1 MRINLVIN
9 EKVNAFHNF
18 AQNLF
23 SQIDSISV
31 ENPVIVE
38 KDGIKIKP
46 ENMIVDK
53 MYYCIYDNK
62 VYIFYKDEENL
73 THCYEVDDPVVVQEI
88 IDNPDN
94 LEDILL
100 KHSKE

>member
-1 MRINLVIN
+1 ML
-9 EKVNAFHNF
+9 EY
-18 AQNLF
+18 
-23 SQIDSISV
+23 
-31 ENPVIVE
+31 PVIVE
-38 KDGIKIKP
+38 KDGIKIDP

-62 VYIFYKDEENL
+62 VYIFYKDEEDL
-73 THCYEVDDPVVVQEI
+73 THCYEVDDQTVVQEI
-88 IDNPDN
+88 VKDPNN

>member
-1 MRINLVIN
+1 ML
-9 EKVNAFHNF
+9 EY
-18 AQNLF
+18 
-23 SQIDSISV
+23 
-31 ENPVIVE
+31 PVIVE
-38 KDGIKIKP
+38 KDGIKIDP
-46 ENMIVDK
+46 EKMIVDK

-73 THCYEVDDPVVVQEI
+73 THCYEVDDQTVVQEI
-88 IDNPDN
+88 EKNPDN

>member
-1 MRINLVIN
+1 ML
-9 EKVNAFHNF
+9 EY
-18 AQNLF
+18 
-23 SQIDSISV
+23 
-31 ENPVIVE
+31 PVIVE
-38 KDGIKIKP
+38 KDGIKIDP
-46 ENMIVDK
+46 EKMIVDK

-73 THCYEVDDPVVVQEI
+73 THCYEVDDQTVVQEI
-88 IDNPDN
+88 TKNPDN

>member
-1 MRINLVIN
+1 L
-9 EKVNAFHNF
+9 EY
-18 AQNLF
+18 
-23 SQIDSISV
+23 
-31 ENPVIVE
+31 PVISE

-53 MYYCIYDNK
+53 LYYCIYEDK

-73 THCYEVDDPVVVQEI
+73 THCYEVDDPLVVKEI
-88 IDNPDN
+88 INNPNN
-94 LEDILL
+94 LEDIIL

>member
-1 MRINLVIN
+1 L
-9 EKVNAFHNF
+9 EY
-18 AQNLF
+18 
-23 SQIDSISV
+23 
-31 ENPVIVE
+31 PVISE

-53 MYYCIYDNK
+53 LYYCIYENK
-62 VYIFYKDEENL
+62 VYIFYKDEENI
-73 THCYEVDDPVVVQEI
+73 THCYEVDDPLVVQEI
-88 IDNPDN
+88 INNPDK

>member
-9 EKVNAFHNF
+9 EKVNTFHNF

-88 IDNPDN
+88 IDNPDK

>member
-1 MRINLVIN
+1 M
-9 EKVNAFHNF
+9 EY
-18 AQNLF
+18 
-23 SQIDSISV
+23 
-31 ENPVIVE
+31 PVISE

-46 ENMIVDK
+46 DNMIVDK
-53 MYYCIYDNK
+53 MYYCIFENK

-73 THCYEVDDPVVVQEI
+73 THCYEVDDPLIVQELTK
-88 IDNPDN
+88 NPNN

>member
-1 MRINLVIN
+1 L
-9 EKVNAFHNF
+9 EY
-18 AQNLF
+18 
-23 SQIDSISV
+23 
-31 ENPVIVE
+31 PVIVE

-53 MYYCIYDNK
+53 MYYCIYDSK

-73 THCYEVDDPVVVQEI
+73 MHCYEVDDPLVVQEI
-88 IDNPDN
+88 NNNPDK

>member
-1 MRINLVIN
+1 L
-9 EKVNAFHNF
+9 EY
-18 AQNLF
+18 
-23 SQIDSISV
+23 
-31 ENPVIVE
+31 PVIVE

-53 MYYCIYDNK
+53 MYYCIYDSK

-73 THCYEVDDPVVVQEI
+73 MHCYEVDDPLVVQEI
-88 IDNPDN
+88 IKNPDK

-100 KHSKE
+100 KYSKE

>member
-1 MRINLVIN
+1 M
-9 EKVNAFHNF
+9 EY
-18 AQNLF
+18 
-23 SQIDSISV
+23 
-31 ENPVIVE
+31 PVIGE

-62 VYIFYKDEENL
+62 IYIFYKDEENL
-73 THCYEVDDPVVVQEI
+73 THCYQVDDPLVVQEI
-88 IDNPDN
+88 INNPDK

>member
-1 MRINLVIN
+1 L
-9 EKVNAFHNF
+9 EY
-18 AQNLF
+18 
-23 SQIDSISV
+23 
-31 ENPVIVE
+31 PVIVE

-46 ENMIVDK
+46 ENMIVDN

-73 THCYEVDDPVVVQEI
+73 MHCYEVDDPLVVQEI
-88 IDNPDN
+88 IKNPDK

-100 KHSKE
+100 KYSKE

>member
-1 MRINLVIN
+1 ML
-9 EKVNAFHNF
+9 EY
-18 AQNLF
+18 
-23 SQIDSISV
+23 
-31 ENPVIVE
+31 PVIVE
-38 KDGIKIKP
+38 KDGIKIDP
-46 ENMIVDK
+46 EKMIVDK

-73 THCYEVDDPVVVQEI
+73 THCYEVYDQTVVQEVVK
-88 IDNPDN
+88 NPNN